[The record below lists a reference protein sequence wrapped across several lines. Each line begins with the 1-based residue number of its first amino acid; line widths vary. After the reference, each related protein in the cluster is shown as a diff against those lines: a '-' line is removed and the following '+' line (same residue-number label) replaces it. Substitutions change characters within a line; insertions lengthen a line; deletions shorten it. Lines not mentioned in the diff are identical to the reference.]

1 MPQRKRSP
9 AVPKKIEK
17 IDPEEDVRVRILG
30 TVLEK
35 REDSAVIDDGS
46 KTVEAFL
53 DEEDLEKMS
62 ENQKVRIFGRVLPTP
77 DSFEIQGE
85 IIQDMDDLNF
95 ELYNKVKEIVG
106 EENV

>member
-9 AVPKKIEK
+9 AVPKKIEN

-53 DEEDLEKMS
+53 DEEDLGNMN

-106 EENV
+106 EGNV